1 MGKRR
6 GVKYGGTTGGRG
18 EGLNMGGRG
27 KRRGVKYGGTTGG
40 RGEGLNMEGGQGE
53 EERG

>member
-1 MGKRR
+1 MN
-6 GVKYGGTTGGRG
+6 GVKYGGRAEGRG

-40 RGEGLNMEGGQGE
+40 RGEGLNLEGGQGE